1 MEDAEIVQLYW
12 ERDEQ
17 AIPATAEKYGSYCT
31 SNANNI
37 LGNSEDAEE
46 CVNDTYLKAW
56 NAIPPQRPSILPAF
70 LGTITRNLSFNRY
83 KYNTAGRRGGGETA
97 VVLEEIAGVVSGAD
111 DVEQE
116 INRRE
121 LIQAIDDFLASL
133 PAHKRK
139 IFVCRYWYFDPVA
152 EIAAR
157 SGMTENHVSV
167 TLNRLRAQLRRCLT
181 ERGFDL

>member
-1 MEDAEIVQLYW
+1 MEDTEIVRLYW
-12 ERDEQ
+12 ERNEQ

-31 SNANNI
+31 SIANNI

-56 NAIPPQRPSILPAF
+56 NAIPPQRPSILSAF

-97 VVLEEIAGVVSGAD
+97 VVLEEIAQLVSGTD
-111 DVEQE
+111 GVEQE
-116 INRRE
+116 IDRRE
-121 LIQAIDDFLASL
+121 LIRTIDDFLASL

-139 IFVCRYWYFDPVA
+139 IFVCRYWYFDQVS
-152 EIAAR
+152 EIAAQA
-157 SGMTENHVSV
+157 GMTENHVSV
-167 TLNRLRAQLRRCLT
+167 TLSRLRGQLRRYLT

>member
-31 SNANNI
+31 SIANNI

-83 KYNTAGRRGGGETA
+83 KYNTAGRRGGGEWFQERMMWSRRSTA
-97 VVLEEIAGVVSGAD
+97 KS
-111 DVEQE
+111 
-116 INRRE
+116 
-121 LIQAIDDFLASL
+121 
-133 PAHKRK
+133 
-139 IFVCRYWYFDPVA
+139 
-152 EIAAR
+152 
-157 SGMTENHVSV
+157 
-167 TLNRLRAQLRRCLT
+167 
-181 ERGFDL
+181 